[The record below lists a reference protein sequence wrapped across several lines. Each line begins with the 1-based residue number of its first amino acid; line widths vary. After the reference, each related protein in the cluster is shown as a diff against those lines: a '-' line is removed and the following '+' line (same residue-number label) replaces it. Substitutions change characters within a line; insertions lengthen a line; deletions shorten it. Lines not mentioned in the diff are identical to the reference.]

1 MLKGPP
7 EWHHHLNRKRN
18 KSVTKMFI
26 YVATSRVKNRRKKNL
41 NLCRRRNAL
50 ERIKKTNIY
59 THTLTNY
66 NSNIDNN
73 EK

>member
-1 MLKGPP
+1 
-7 EWHHHLNRKRN
+7 
-18 KSVTKMFI
+18 MFI
-26 YVATSRVKNRRKKNL
+26 YVATSRVKKIERKNL

-50 ERIKKTNIY
+50 AKIKKTNIY
-59 THTLTNY
+59 THTFTNY

>member
-1 MLKGPP
+1 
-7 EWHHHLNRKRN
+7 
-18 KSVTKMFI
+18 MFI